1 MREDQP
7 EQHPGT
13 LPTGW
18 DCHVHVFSPLAP
30 VAPGHYRPQA
40 ATLETIEGLAAGCGM
55 GHLVLV
61 QPSVYG
67 TDNSL
72 MLQMLRRQPGRH
84 RGVAVVDAAATPA
97 LLQEMHEAGVRGV
110 RFNLVSPVGNGEAA
124 LDALAPLLRALGWHV
139 QWYARAGD
147 LARIADLQQRHGLRF
162 VLDHYA
168 GIPAGLPAA
177 DPAWGALK
185 SLADQGAWVKLSAP
199 YRLPGN
205 ASPAALQAH
214 GEHLDRMFSR
224 RVVWGSDW
232 PHTSFAPGSQPDY
245 AGLAL
250 QAQATG
256 LHAQAAQLYA

>member
-1 MREDQP
+1 MLGPPSQTQVSAIP
-7 EQHPGT
+7 A
-13 LPTGW
+13 GW
-18 DCHVHVFSPLAP
+18 DCHVHVFSPQAP
-30 VAPGHYRPQA
+30 VAPGHYQPQA
-40 ATLETIEGLAAGCGM
+40 AALETIDELAAGCGI

-67 TDNSL
+67 TDNNL

-84 RGVAVVDAAATPA
+84 RGVAVVDASATPA
-97 LLQEMHEAGVRGV
+97 DLQAMHEAGVRGV

-147 LARIADLQQRHGLRF
+147 LARIAALQERHGLRF

-168 GIPAGLPAA
+168 GVPPGLAA
-177 DPAWGALK
+177 NDSAWDALTK
-185 SLADQGAWVKLSAP
+185 LANQGAWVKLSAP
-199 YRLPGN
+199 YRLPGQTS
-205 ASPAALQAH
+205 AAALQAH
-214 GEHLDRMFSR
+214 GEHLAALFSR

-245 AGLAL
+245 AGLAVP
-250 QAQATG
+250 AMATG